1 MKGLR
6 LQVKVIFLR
15 NRHRGMEDKG
25 VQVAIGSKRK
35 KKKTVLVV
43 KQHYKLQ
50 RRNVRRNVECFLQ
63 GAMVA
68 TVNTISGDT
77 TTW

>member
-1 MKGLR
+1 MD
-6 LQVKVIFLR
+6 
-15 NRHRGMEDKG
+15 DKG
-25 VQVAIGSKRK
+25 IQVSIGSKRK
-35 KKKTVLVV
+35 KPRVLVV

-50 RRNVRRNVECFLQ
+50 KKTVRRNVECLLQ

-68 TVNTISGDT
+68 TANTISGDT